1 MNSNNMKKIAVPFDG
16 SIHSKHA
23 FGMALNIA
31 QKYHSKLILITCIE
45 RINGSWYGKELSP
58 FYQQD
63 VKKYKE
69 KILKETS
76 KLELISKKKKIS
88 TSTKILVTDSIE
100 EQIIS
105 FTKSNKID
113 LIVMGSHGRTGI
125 DKLLLG
131 SIANGVVQ
139 RSKIPVLVVR

>member
-1 MNSNNMKKIAVPFDG
+1 MNSNNVKKIAVPFDG

-23 FGMALNIA
+23 FDMALNIA

-45 RINGSWYGKELSP
+45 KINGSWYGKELSA

-69 KILKETS
+69 KILKEIS
-76 KLELISKKKKIS
+76 KLQLISKKKKIS
-88 TSTKILVTDSIE
+88 TITKILVTDSIV
-100 EQIIS
+100 EQILS
-105 FTKSNKID
+105 FTKSDKID